1 MSHEIRDLVWH
12 HSRARGPARMVLLVI
27 ADHAD
32 ERGVAW
38 PGYATLL
45 RMSGYTSR
53 STVVGALEYLESI
66 DELAVN
72 RPSKLGGRN
81 SYRVNVG
88 LLRALAAESGPSG
101 GPVHETD
108 RSAKQTGP
116 RNGNGIPS
124 RGPLPVR
131 DADRIRQ
138 GSKTRAGS
146 NDAPARSAATA
157 GGLGA
162 AACAATGRNGAAVD
176 AVGKPLNAK
185 ELAARQRLLADR
197 PLYDAV
203 IAAML
208 ARRAEGV
215 AYTSRYHEEQGFPM
229 WAYSA
234 LSYAERTTPPETANG
249 NA

>member
-38 PGYATLL
+38 PGYATIL
-45 RMSGYTSR
+45 RMSGYTGR
-53 STVVGALEYLESI
+53 ETVAAALRNLE
-66 DELAVN
+66 ELGELTIERADRLGKAN
-72 RPSKLGGRN
+72 R
-81 SYRVNVG
+81 YRVNVP
-88 LLRALAAESGPSG
+88 LLEQFAGAHGSQHE
-101 GPVHETD
+101 PVHAVNRFTS
-108 RSAKQTGP
+108 RTGSRRGVSSSRREP
-116 RNGNGIPS
+116 ATVHDVNG
-124 RGPLPVR
+124 
-131 DADRIRQ
+131 IRQ